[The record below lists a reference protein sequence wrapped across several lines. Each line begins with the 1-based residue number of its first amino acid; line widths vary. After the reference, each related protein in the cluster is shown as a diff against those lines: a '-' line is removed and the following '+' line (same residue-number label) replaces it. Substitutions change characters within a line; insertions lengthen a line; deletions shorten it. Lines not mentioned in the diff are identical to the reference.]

1 MFLLVSYV
9 YFLNARIDVKFLH
22 ASIVERRIEEKDSS
36 SSNVYNW
43 PIIQSYAWQGWEKL
57 LA

>member
-1 MFLLVSYV
+1 MIMFLLVSYV

-36 SSNVYNW
+36 SSNFYN
-43 PIIQSYAWQGWEKL
+43 
-57 LA
+57 